1 MDPSFPPLNNII
13 LVDSV
18 YDDIIR
24 VVGLVVRRV
33 EVDVVV
39 MYGLSTE
46 DFSFAAVVVVVVVGI
61 AKDIVVVDDDDDD
74 DDEGVDD
81 NIFSPIC
88 RLPSM
93 GLTRR
98 AAIHQIC
105 DE

>member
-61 AKDIVVVDDDDDD
+61 AKDFVVVDD

-81 NIFSPIC
+81 NIRSPIC

-93 GLTRR
+93 VFTRK